1 MAEPHRL
8 FLLDGMALV
17 YRAHFAFIRNPIR
30 TSKGQN
36 VSAVFGFT
44 TTVLDLLDK
53 WQPTHLGLVFDT
65 SAPTFRHE
73 EFPAYKAQRDEMPE
87 ELSAALP
94 LVRRLAEAFR
104 IPVITADGW
113 EADDIIGTL
122 AKRAESAGGFEV
134 FMVTPDK
141 DFAQL
146 VTATTRI
153 YKPGRQGGEVEILG
167 PAEVCQQWE
176 VSDPLQVIDV
186 LGLWGDTADNIP
198 GVPGVGEKTAK
209 KLIAT
214 YGSVENVLDH
224 ASELK
229 GKLAESMAAHADQA
243 RLCKRLAT
251 IALDAPVQVSW
262 ESLIVEPPDREA
274 LAPLLVEL
282 EFNALG
288 KKLLGDGF
296 TAGRGHGTTPMR
308 VATETGSMAVDASGQ
323 GLMFDFESGA
333 KLKGLDTVDVDYQL
347 VDDPGALARLVDILL
362 ASSRFCFDTETTSL
376 DHRDAAL
383 VGLSF
388 AVQPGQAWFVAVPD
402 DPVGRDAVLA
412 ALAPVFAAPA
422 MKVGQNLKFDIGI
435 LAAHGI
441 HPAGPFF
448 DTMLAHGLTHG
459 DQRHTMDYMAESLL
473 GYSPVSI
480 TSVLGEK
487 GPAQRNMREV
497 FKERPADVTRYAC
510 EDADITLQLAD
521 VLAPA
526 LTAQGLDSVFA
537 TIESPLIP
545 VLVSMESEGIRIDT
559 ARLHKIGRELQDLA
573 ASLQDRVLAAA
584 GVDFN
589 LNSPR
594 QLGEVLFGRLKLVDK
609 AKKTKTGQYMTNEQV
624 LADLAASHPIVQD
637 ILDYREAT
645 KLKGTY
651 VDSLPA
657 YVHPKTGRVHTHFH
671 QLVAATGRMAS
682 SDPNLQNIP
691 VRTELGRGIRDAF
704 VSRDDNHVLMSA
716 DYSQI
721 ELRVMAALSGDPGM
735 IDAFHSGMD
744 IHTATAARVY
754 AVEPAAVDAEMRR
767 RAKMVNFGIIYG
779 ISAFGLAQRL
789 GISRSEADTI
799 IKAYFDRYPG
809 VKNFMDL
816 VIADARQRGFV
827 ETLSGRR
834 RFIRDLQSANQ
845 NIRGS
850 AERVA
855 INTPIQ
861 GTAADMIK
869 LAMIRAQ
876 NAIEKH
882 GLASRLLLQV
892 HDELVFDVPIAE
904 VAEMKALVEDAMIH
918 ALPLPDVPI
927 TVEIGTGKTWLEAH

>member
-1 MAEPHRL
+1 MAAPHRL

-30 TSKGQN
+30 TSKGKN

-65 SAPTFRHE
+65 AAPTFRHE
-73 EFPAYKAQRDEMPE
+73 EFPAYKAQREEMPE
-87 ELSAALP
+87 ELSEALP
-94 LVRRLAEAFR
+94 LVRRLAEAMR

-122 AKRAESAGGFEV
+122 AKRAEQAGGFEV

-146 VTATTRI
+146 VSAAIRI
-153 YKPGRQGGEVEILG
+153 YKPARQGGAVEILG
-167 PAEVCQQWE
+167 PEEVCQQWE
-176 VSDPLQVIDV
+176 VTTPGQVIDV
-186 LGLWGDTADNIP
+186 LGLWGDTSDNIP

-209 KLIAT
+209 KLIAS
-214 YGSVENVLDH
+214 YGSVEGVLAH
-224 ASELK
+224 AGDLK
-229 GKLAESMAAHADQA
+229 GKLGESLAAHRDQA
-243 RLCKRLAT
+243 MLCKRLAT
-251 IALDAPVQVSW
+251 IALDAPVEVTW
-262 ESLIVEPPDREA
+262 DALLVEEPDREA

-288 KKLLGDGF
+288 KKLLGDTF
-296 TAGRGHGTTPMR
+296 KAGRGHGTPQLQAAGDPAGMN
-308 VATETGSMAVDASGQ
+308 VDASGQ
-323 GLMFDFESGA
+323 GLMFDFDAGA
-333 KLKGLDTVDVDYQL
+333 KLRCLDAAAVDYQL
-347 VDDPGALARLVDILL
+347 VDDPESLARLVALL
-362 ASSRFCFDTETTSL
+362 ADAPRICFDTETTSL

-388 AVQPGQAWFVAVPD
+388 AITPGQAWFVAVPE
-402 DPVGRDAVLA
+402 DPAGRDAVLA
-412 ALAPVFAAPA
+412 ALAPIFAGPA
-422 MKVGQNLKFDIGI
+422 LKIGQNLKFDIGI

-473 GYSPVSI
+473 GYAPVPI
-480 TSVLGEK
+480 TTLLGEK
-487 GPAQRNMREV
+487 GGGQRNMREA
-497 FKERPADVTRYAC
+497 FKDCPGDVTRYAC

-521 VLAPA
+521 LLAPA
-526 LTAQGLDSVFA
+526 LSAQGLDTVFA
-537 TIESPLIP
+537 RIETPLLP
-545 VLVSMESEGIRIDT
+545 VLVAMESEGIRIDT
-559 ARLHKIGRELQDLA
+559 ARLQIIGRELQDLA
-573 ASLQDRVLAAA
+573 ATLQDRVLAAA

-594 QLGEVLFGRLKLVDK
+594 QLGEVLFGRLKLIEK

-624 LADLAASHPIVQD
+624 LADLAGQHPIVRD

-657 YVHPKTGRVHTHFH
+657 YVHPRTGRVHTHFH
-671 QLVAATGRMAS
+671 QLVAATGRLAS

-704 VSRDDNHVLMSA
+704 VARDDGHLLLSA

-735 IDAFHSGMD
+735 IEAFRTGMD
-744 IHTATAARVY
+744 IHTATAARVFG
-754 AVEPAAVDAEMRR
+754 VEPAAVDGEMRR

-789 GISRSEADTI
+789 GIPRAEADSI

-809 VKNFMDL
+809 VKDFMERVVD
-816 VIADARQRGFV
+816 DARGRGFV

-834 RFIRDLQSANQ
+834 RFIRDLHSANQ
-845 NIRGS
+845 NIRGA

-869 LAMIRAQ
+869 LAMIRVHA
-876 NAIEKH
+876 AIQHH

-892 HDELVFDVPIAE
+892 HDELVFDVPVAE
-904 VAEMKALVEDAMIH
+904 VASMKALVEDAMVQ
-918 ALPLPDVPI
+918 ALPLANVPV
-927 TVEIGTGKTWLEAH
+927 TVEIGLGKTWLEAH